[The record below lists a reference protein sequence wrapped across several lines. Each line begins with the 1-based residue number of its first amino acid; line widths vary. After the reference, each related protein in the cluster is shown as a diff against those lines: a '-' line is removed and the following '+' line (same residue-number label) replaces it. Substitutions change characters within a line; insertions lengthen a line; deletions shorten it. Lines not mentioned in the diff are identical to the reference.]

1 MKMKIPVGALAPSLR
16 RNALLN
22 TVSRKAFTLIELLV
36 VIAIIAILAAMLLPA
51 LSSAKN
57 KAKGVLC
64 MNNTKQIMVACHMY
78 VGDNS
83 DKFPGNTHGGEA
95 QNPVPDD
102 PRGPWV
108 AGWLDWG
115 TSTDNTNT
123 LYLVDRRY
131 SKLAQYFGN
140 QKNVFRCPAD
150 VFLSPAQRAR
160 GWKERVRSISANIY
174 IGAGNA
180 ESGPTDAAYVHH
192 TKMSQIVNPAP
203 SMTWMY
209 LDEHPDSIND
219 AGFFAPR
226 IGSWIDLPANYHNN
240 AAGIAFVDGHS
251 EIHKWRS
258 SVPRVKVTTTTF
270 GGLGVPANDPDVM
283 WLRERTPRKPGS

>member
-1 MKMKIPVGALAPSLR
+1 MNKSVGAQIPGPR
-16 RNALLN
+16 RNTRN
-22 TVSRKAFTLIELLV
+22 SPTSRAGFTLIELLV

-51 LSSAKN
+51 LGRAKN

-64 MNNTKQIMVACHMY
+64 MNNTKQVMVACHMY
-78 VGDNS
+78 VGDNN

-95 QNPVPDD
+95 QNPLPDD

-108 AGWLDWG
+108 AGWLDWSA
-115 TSTDNTNT
+115 STHNTNT
-123 LYLVDRRY
+123 IFLVDRRY

-150 VFLSPAQRAR
+150 IYMSPVQRSR
-160 GWKERVRSISANIY
+160 GWTGRVRSISSNIY
-174 IGAGNA
+174 LGAGNA
-180 ESGPTDAAYVHH
+180 ETGPTDAAYVHL
-192 TKMSQIVNPAP
+192 TKMTQLVNPPPAM
-203 SMTWMY
+203 SWMY

-226 IGSWIDLPANYHNN
+226 IGSWIDLPANYHNG

-251 EIHKWRS
+251 EIHRWRA
-258 SVPRVKVTTTTF
+258 SVTRVGISAVNTF
-270 GGLGVPANDPDVM
+270 PGLSVPANDVDVA
-283 WLRERTPRKPGS
+283 WLRERTQRKPGSF

>member
-1 MKMKIPVGALAPSLR
+1 MKKPLGAPVSSLQV
-16 RNALLN
+16 NAQS
-22 TVSRKAFTLIELLV
+22 TVANRKAFTLIELLV

-64 MNNTKQIMVACHMY
+64 MNNTKQVMLACHMY
-78 VGDNS
+78 VGDNRDS
-83 DKFPGNTHGGEA
+83 FPGNTHGGEA
-95 QNPVPDD
+95 QTPVIDD
-102 PRGPWV
+102 PRAPWV

-115 TSTDNTNT
+115 TRDDNTNT
-123 LYLVDRRY
+123 IYLTDRRY

-150 VFLSPAQRAR
+150 IYLSAVQRSR
-160 GWKERVRSISANIY
+160 GWKERVRSIASNIY
-174 IGAGNA
+174 VGAGNA
-180 ESGPTDAAYVHH
+180 EDGPTDAAYNHI
-192 TKMSQIVNPAP
+192 TKMSQVLNPAP
-203 SMTWMY
+203 SLTWLY

-258 SVPRVKVTTTTF
+258 SVPRVKITLNTF
-270 GGLGVPANDPDVM
+270 GGLGVAATDADVM
-283 WLRERTPRKPGS
+283 WLRERTPRKPGSI

>member
-1 MKMKIPVGALAPSLR
+1 MKKPLGATTPSLR
-16 RNALLN
+16 PIAQPTAAN
-22 TVSRKAFTLIELLV
+22 RKAFTLIELLV

-64 MNNTKQIMVACHMY
+64 MNNTKQVMLATHMY
-78 VGDNS
+78 VGDNR
-83 DKFPGNTHGGEA
+83 DNFPGNTHGGQA

-102 PRGPWV
+102 PRAPWV

-115 TSTDNTNT
+115 TSDHNTNT
-123 LYLVDRRY
+123 LFLTDRRY

-150 VFLSPAQRAR
+150 IYLSAVQRSR
-160 GWKERVRSISANIY
+160 GWRERVRSIASNIY

-180 ESGPTDAAYVHH
+180 EDGPVDAAYNHI
-192 TKMSQIVNPAP
+192 TKMTQVLNPAP
-203 SMTWMY
+203 SLTWLY

-251 EIHKWRS
+251 EVHKWRS
-258 SVPRVKVTTTTF
+258 SVPRVKVTLTTF
-270 GGLGVPANDPDVM
+270 GGLGVAATDADVM
-283 WLRERTPRKPGS
+283 WLRERTPRKPGSN